1 MRETLEVLIQEG
13 RGLDGSPNTHLKVYT
28 VDEEFELSEISLDH
42 PRNSDDDDDDD
53 DELELSSVIFSRF
66 LIAVMPSSSPSSL
79 WLGSLIGERLPDII
93 QQFFFLLSFYV
104 QIDNNGN
111 TILNTVSGK

>member
-1 MRETLEVLIQEG
+1 L
-13 RGLDGSPNTHLKVYT
+13 
-28 VDEEFELSEISLDH
+28 
-42 PRNSDDDDDDD
+42 
-53 DELELSSVIFSRF
+53 
-66 LIAVMPSSSPSSL
+66 PSSSPSSL